1 MVINTLEIK
10 KNIIHSILDFS
21 VNIDSFKKS
30 GLYSLNQI
38 SEMLSLA
45 IEINNLINFLDK
57 DGSKYSPPLIKPN
70 LPVVELTKMKR
81 ALELSL
87 KYKSDINSIAIDI
100 GENLS
105 STNRY
110 LQKGIDYIFD
120 NIKNRDFKMSIAPNP
135 APQPSPIRQSTVS
148 PRKSAQPKK
157 QSVGFMA
164 PLMFFIALG
173 VAGMVVYNSFFD
185 RSATKTVSLVKEYRS
200 DRKLSSIDRPD
211 QSSELKIYGT
221 KAILNVFED
230 LQTAF
235 KSGNPKI
242 PFSIEG
248 GDSGIAI
255 RDLIDGRIS
264 LAASSRIPTVIERK
278 KAIQAGKPLSDHK
291 IALDSVVVFVHTSN
305 PISVLSVEDLKKIY
319 SKSDLSWKDL
329 QKENS
334 SDQKIARFSLSK
346 ESGTYAFFM
355 DRVMYSEPTSDG
367 VIHIY
372 TPDKMI
378 DLVASNPY
386 AIGVASLSALM
397 NRKDV
402 KVLKISSV
410 FNETG
415 TKPLTDSGSMD
426 STLIQRGEY
435 PLTRYLYL
443 ISAGELTD
451 SQAKFI
457 DFMRSPQAQAK
468 LVDYG
473 LVGVL

>member
-21 VNIDSFKKS
+21 VNIDSYKKS

-110 LQKGIDYIFD
+110 LQKGVDYIFD

-135 APQPSPIRQSTVS
+135 APQPSPVRQSTAT
-148 PRKSAQPKK
+148 PRKSAQAQPKK

-164 PLMFFIALG
+164 PLMFFIVLG
-173 VAGMVVYNSFFD
+173 VAGMVVYNTFFD
-185 RSATKTVSLVKEYRS
+185 NSATKTVSLVKEYRS

-211 QSSELKIYGT
+211 QSSELKVYGT
-221 KAILNVFED
+221 KAILNVFQD
-230 LQTAF
+230 LQEAF

-242 PFSIEG
+242 PYSIEG

-291 IALDSVVVFVHTSN
+291 IALDSVVVFVNLSN
-305 PISVLSVEDLKKIY
+305 PITVLSVEDLKKIY
-319 SKSDLSWKDL
+319 S
-329 QKENS
+329 
-334 SDQKIARFSLSK
+334 R
-346 ESGTYAFFM
+346 
-355 DRVMYSEPTSDG
+355 
-367 VIHIY
+367 
-372 TPDKMI
+372 
-378 DLVASNPY
+378 
-386 AIGVASLSALM
+386 
-397 NRKDV
+397 
-402 KVLKISSV
+402 
-410 FNETG
+410 
-415 TKPLTDSGSMD
+415 
-426 STLIQRGEY
+426 
-435 PLTRYLYL
+435 
-443 ISAGELTD
+443 
-451 SQAKFI
+451 
-457 DFMRSPQAQAK
+457 
-468 LVDYG
+468 
-473 LVGVL
+473 

>member
-1 MVINTLEIK
+1 
-10 KNIIHSILDFS
+10 
-21 VNIDSFKKS
+21 
-30 GLYSLNQI
+30 
-38 SEMLSLA
+38 
-45 IEINNLINFLDK
+45 
-57 DGSKYSPPLIKPN
+57 
-70 LPVVELTKMKR
+70 
-81 ALELSL
+81 
-87 KYKSDINSIAIDI
+87 
-100 GENLS
+100 
-105 STNRY
+105 
-110 LQKGIDYIFD
+110 
-120 NIKNRDFKMSIAPNP
+120 
-135 APQPSPIRQSTVS
+135 
-148 PRKSAQPKK
+148 
-157 QSVGFMA
+157 
-164 PLMFFIALG
+164 MFFIVLG

-221 KAILNVFED
+221 KAILNVFEE

-235 KSGNPKI
+235 RSGNPKI

-291 IALDSVVVFVHTSN
+291 IALDSVVVFVHASN

-355 DRVMYSEPTSDG
+355 DRVMYSEPTSDA

-473 LVGVL
+473 LVGVI